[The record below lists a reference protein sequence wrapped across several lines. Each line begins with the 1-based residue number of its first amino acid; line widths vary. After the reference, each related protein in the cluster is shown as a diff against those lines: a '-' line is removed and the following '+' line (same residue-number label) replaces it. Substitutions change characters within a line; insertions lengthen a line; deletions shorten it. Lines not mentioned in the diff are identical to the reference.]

1 VYEQFLGKVIRLT
14 PTRRAK
20 VEEKPEVRKAGG
32 VYYTPSYIVDYI
44 VRATLGKLLEGA
56 SPATAARI
64 RVLDPACGSG
74 SFLLGAYQYLL
85 DWHLDFYL
93 RNDPEKCARQ
103 KEAPIFRGPR
113 GAWRLT
119 IQKRKEILVNSI
131 FGVDLDAQ
139 AIEVSK
145 LSLLLKVLEG
155 ETEETL
161 KQTLKLFQSRAL
173 PDLGKNM
180 RHGNSLIGPEFS
192 TSGQLR
198 LPTFEDERANPFDW
212 EREFP
217 SVFQDG
223 GFDVVVGN
231 PPYLSY
237 AGRQAIDI
245 PKDVRDFFAKTYETA
260 GWPAAHAFFLERSI
274 KLLARRFVAFIVPDQ
289 VGHLAGYGSV
299 RTIASRE
306 GGVAEVRYWGERVF
320 KGVTTPALTVVV
332 DKTARGCETTIF
344 NKDGSQAQGALSD
357 GEPWTFSE
365 SLSLV
370 RRLHMR
376 SGSLGALVG
385 DCGIRTTDAKA
396 QVVELAEAKG
406 RFVPVLE
413 GKRVQRYRCDEPDTA
428 VRLDSKA
435 QLFVADRSRFEAVQ
449 FVIRQTA
456 AYPIVGPREHTIHF
470 RNSLLA
476 LFAPTDG
483 VDVRYLVALLN
494 SRLLR
499 FAYVTTV
506 REAQQRTFPQV
517 KVAAL
522 RSLPIRQLDLKDASG
537 RRKHDEL
544 VSLVADALATQ
555 AKLRSEKNPI
565 RRESLQRRFEMTDSQ
580 IDQCVY
586 ALYELSSEE
595 IAVVERVVN
604 ALSPT
609 AEKPSSW
616 RPDTSGPIGSPRRT
630 APPQPAARKKR
641 AGHRKG

>member
-1 VYEQFLGKVIRLT
+1 
-14 PTRRAK
+14 
-20 VEEKPEVRKAGG
+20 
-32 VYYTPSYIVDYI
+32 
-44 VRATLGKLLEGA
+44 
-56 SPATAARI
+56 
-64 RVLDPACGSG
+64 
-74 SFLLGAYQYLL
+74 
-85 DWHLDFYL
+85 
-93 RNDPEKCARQ
+93 
-103 KEAPIFRGPR
+103 
-113 GAWRLT
+113 
-119 IQKRKEILVNSI
+119 
-131 FGVDLDAQ
+131 
-139 AIEVSK
+139 
-145 LSLLLKVLEG
+145 
-155 ETEETL
+155 
-161 KQTLKLFQSRAL
+161 
-173 PDLGKNM
+173 
-180 RHGNSLIGPEFS
+180 
-192 TSGQLR
+192 
-198 LPTFEDERANPFDW
+198 
-212 EREFP
+212 
-217 SVFQDG
+217 
-223 GFDVVVGN
+223 
-231 PPYLSY
+231 
-237 AGRQAIDI
+237 
-245 PKDVRDFFAKTYETA
+245 
-260 GWPAAHAFFLERSI
+260 
-274 KLLARRFVAFIVPDQ
+274 
-289 VGHLAGYGSV
+289 
-299 RTIASRE
+299 
-306 GGVAEVRYWGERVF
+306 
-320 KGVTTPALTVVV
+320 
-332 DKTARGCETTIF
+332 
-344 NKDGSQAQGALSD
+344 
-357 GEPWTFSE
+357 
-365 SLSLV
+365 
-370 RRLHMR
+370 MR